1 MTYPGCRWPHIVG
14 AVVDRLRIAL
24 DCTVSYGVPLDGD
37 KITDYVVVAGQS
49 DEDEGAAGSLTQNY
63 RTLAGNQS
71 WRDENGFIDCE
82 VWAFDGD
89 HKAVR
94 ATTERAFATL
104 DAIADELRESIDV
117 GDSQAL
123 RVELSAGRVFHGADS
138 TGCFC
143 LVRFQLSY
151 AAII

>member
-14 AVVDRLRIAL
+14 AVVDRLRVAL
-24 DCTVSYGVPLDGD
+24 DCTVSYGVPVDGD
-37 KITDYVVVAGQS
+37 KITDYVVVAGIS
-49 DEDEGAAGSLTQNY
+49 DEDEGAAGGFTQSY

-71 WRDENGFIDCE
+71 WRDEGGTIDCE

-94 ATTERAFATL
+94 ATTVRAFSTL

-123 RVELSAGRVFHGADS
+123 RVELAQGRVFHGADS

-143 LVRFQLSY
+143 LIRFQLSY